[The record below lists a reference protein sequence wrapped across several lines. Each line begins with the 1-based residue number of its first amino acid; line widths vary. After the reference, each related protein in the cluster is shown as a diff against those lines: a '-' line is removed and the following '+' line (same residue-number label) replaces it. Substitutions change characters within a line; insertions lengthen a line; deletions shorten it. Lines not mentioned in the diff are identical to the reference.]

1 MWEENNNME
10 ENKDKKEYKI
20 LKELNERLTNFN
32 ADDKKNIKEKDD
44 EEER

>member
-1 MWEENNNME
+1 ME

-32 ADDKKNIKEKDD
+32 ADETKKEKENDD
-44 EEER
+44 GEER

>member
-1 MWEENNNME
+1 ME

-32 ADDKKNIKEKDD
+32 ADDKKNIKEKED

>member
-1 MWEENNNME
+1 ME
-10 ENKDKKEYKI
+10 EKKDKKEYEI

-32 ADDKKNIKEKDD
+32 ADGKKQVKEKDD

>member
-1 MWEENNNME
+1 ME

-32 ADDKKNIKEKDD
+32 ADDKKEYKRK
-44 EEER
+44 R

>member
-1 MWEENNNME
+1 ME

-20 LKELNERLTNFN
+20 LKELNDRLKNFN

>member
-1 MWEENNNME
+1 ME